1 MKPFQ
6 QPHPPI
12 SAAATTIR
20 SDSIRNAGLQGWIP
34 MTKKEKTMN
43 KLTKIGVSALCGS
56 LASVTYANAGTLS
69 VAGGATATWAN
80 NETEVTGNPI
90 GLSSGMTFTGAGELD
105 NGTTFTLSLTN
116 TDKAAYSAGNIS
128 IVTPGMGTFVI
139 DQGAGGGGIDR
150 YDDMIPTAWEETT
163 GTATGTGIATVG
175 GVTGGAH
182 IDWALP
188 TDMLPDGLSAFIAY
202 SPRVQGL
209 GANDKATGGSA
220 SEQLGSGYDIALSY
234 TGLADGLNVFTGISN
249 IEANGTTQD
258 DAQQMVLGATYAV
271 GMVTVGY
278 QHSIDEKN
286 GTDSATN
293 YYENKAYGISFAVN
307 DDLAVSYG
315 EHKSDRSVTT
325 AATADVENTAKS
337 LQLSYTVGGLSLK
350 IAETST
356 DNANYTSGTTKDID
370 GTTIALSLAF

>member
-1 MKPFQ
+1 
-6 QPHPPI
+6 
-12 SAAATTIR
+12 
-20 SDSIRNAGLQGWIP
+20 
-34 MTKKEKTMN
+34 MN

-80 NETEVTGNPI
+80 NETETTGNPI
-90 GLSSGMTFTGAGELD
+90 GLSSGMTFTGTGELD

-116 TDKAAYSAGNIS
+116 TDQAAYSAGNIS

-150 YDDMIPTAWEETT
+150 YDDKMPTAWEETT
-163 GTATGTGIATVG
+163 GTATGTGLRTVG
-175 GVTGGAH
+175 GVTGAAH
-182 IDWALP
+182 IDWAVP
-188 TDMLPDGLSAFIAY
+188 ADMLPDGLSAYIAY
-202 SPRVQGL
+202 TPRAQGL
-209 GANDKATGGSA
+209 GANDKATSGSS
-220 SEQLGSGYDIALSY
+220 SEQLGSGYDIALEY
-234 TGLADGLNVFTGISN
+234 TGFADGLSVFGGLSN
-249 IEANGTTQD
+249 IEANGTAMS
-258 DAQQMVLGATYAV
+258 DAQQVVLGATYAV

-278 QHSIDEKN
+278 QYSLDEKN

-293 YYENKAYGISFAVN
+293 FYENQAYGISFAVN
-307 DDLAVSYG
+307 DDLSVSYG

-325 AATADVENTAKS
+325 GATADVENTAKS

-356 DNANYTSGTTKDID
+356 DNANYTSGTTKDLD
-370 GTTIALSLAF
+370 GTTVALSLAF

>member
-1 MKPFQ
+1 
-6 QPHPPI
+6 
-12 SAAATTIR
+12 
-20 SDSIRNAGLQGWIP
+20 
-34 MTKKEKTMN
+34 MN

-90 GLSSGMTFTGAGELD
+90 GLSSGMTFTGTGELD

-150 YDDMIPTAWEETT
+150 FDDMMPTAWEETT
-163 GTATGTGIATVG
+163 GTATGTGLQTVG

-188 TDMLPDGLSAFIAY
+188 ADMLPDGLSAYVAY
-202 SPRVQGL
+202 TPRAQGL
-209 GANDKATGGSA
+209 GANDKATSGSS
-220 SEQLGSGYDIALSY
+220 SEQLGSGYDIALAY
-234 TGLADGLNVFTGISN
+234 TGLADGLNVFGGVSN
-249 IEANGTTQD
+249 IESNGANMS
-258 DAQQMVLGATYAV
+258 DAQQVVLGATYAV

-278 QHSIDEKN
+278 QYSLDEKN
-286 GTDSATN
+286 GTAATTN
-293 YYENKAYGISFAVN
+293 YYENQAYGISFAVN
-307 DDLAVSYG
+307 DDLSVSYG
-315 EHKSDRSVTT
+315 EHKSDRSVRT

-356 DNANYTSGTTKDID
+356 DNANYTSGTTKDLD
-370 GTTIALSLAF
+370 GTTVALSLAF

>member
-1 MKPFQ
+1 
-6 QPHPPI
+6 
-12 SAAATTIR
+12 
-20 SDSIRNAGLQGWIP
+20 
-34 MTKKEKTMN
+34 MN

-69 VAGGATATWAN
+69 VAGGATATWSN

-90 GLSSGMTFTGAGELD
+90 GLSSGMTFTGTGELD

-150 YDDMIPTAWEETT
+150 YDDMMPTAWEETT
-163 GTATGTGIATVG
+163 GTATGTGLRTVG
-175 GVTGGAH
+175 GVTGAAH

-188 TDMLPDGLSAFIAY
+188 ADMLPDGLSAYVAY
-202 SPRVQGL
+202 TPRAQGL
-209 GANDKATGGSA
+209 GANDKNTSGSS
-220 SEQLGSGYDIALSY
+220 SEQLGSGYDIALAY
-234 TGLADGLNVFTGISN
+234 TGLADGLNVFGGISN
-249 IEANGTTQD
+249 IESNGSNMS
-258 DAQQMVLGATYAV
+258 DAQQWVLGATYAV

-278 QHSIDEKN
+278 QYSLDEKN
-286 GTDSATN
+286 GTESTTN
-293 YYENKAYGISFAVN
+293 FYENTAYGISFAVN
-307 DDLAVSYG
+307 DDLSVSYG
-315 EHKSDRSVTT
+315 EHKSDRSVVTG
-325 AATADVENTAKS
+325 ATADVENTAKS

-356 DNANYTSGTTKDID
+356 DNASYTSGTTKDID
-370 GTTIALSLAF
+370 GTTVALSLAF